1 MIDSIHSADL
11 HAFISELRDKMKN
24 HTRKTQKLNK
34 NRKLKTLKWK
44 DIKPHTS
51 KERKTMKRKYKSK
64 CFLEP
69 KTMKYPICNKYT
81 GKVDCKGIYAAQYY
95 TNIHNARKLKP
106 RMKYLGLAKKIES
119 LKKKNKCGQS

>member
-1 MIDSIHSADL
+1 
-11 HAFISELRDKMKN
+11 MKN
-24 HTRKTQKLNK
+24 HTRKTQKPNK

-119 LKKKNKCGQS
+119 LKKKYKCGQS